1 MFSPRDMLFVPHLTE
16 KLRQNDEY
24 PASEASSVSSL
35 SIDCDISEQH
45 TFRKETSGS
54 LFARY
59 RIPKHR
65 RTDCQDAHSKTDEA
79 PATTSRLRLSNP
91 RNLPAIA
98 LGTSISVEDV
108 SILPQ
113 RREIKN
119 ADIPVGYYSS
129 AVRNSD
135 RPENEACCYPDC
147 LCTGARGGPPVRHC
161 CVTGCVSTFHSIC
174 QANFELQDDIECEYT
189 DICAYHLNEREN
201 AKRAMV
207 ALVEGEGMRGQGRKK
222 KVKPWWSNKIRGV
235 NYRFPYLLCRLRREI
250 KISTTLP
257 YASSLHM
264 RKFLDADKVQ
274 NIRNST
280 QITDKLEEWW
290 EVLDAQRRGCCS
302 FNDYTLMYERLRRCW
317 LPRSHSHNAF
327 AENLEA
333 DWLMDC
339 QGASEMS
346 KLLVQDAIFGFIQDL
361 AEVQNRPCVAQFL
374 DATFAEVTDVA
385 ESGRASWRPMPQIRY
400 LFDPTETLEQDP
412 TTISSI
418 AVPKMRSIA
427 PLQALARLAPRTK
440 SNEPAKG
447 QQAAPPAAARKA
459 KAVVDSANSLNS
471 KSGAKKVTQKASLRA
486 HQGKRAAMLQSLK
499 LENLQ
504 NNPRTAQAKE
514 PSRSPPVLKAAADS
528 PEEAVHSL
536 PSSPEGTCETASMD
550 TPSDATQNIDIPA
563 AALALQQMT
572 PEMVA
577 EFAAKLPPDVGAQI
591 FAELKLDFA
600 AKVLDAMLDNI
611 TPESASVAVAIARE
625 LDQSLLVSIMGRGR
639 PSMCAALLVQLEA
652 SLAAELLAKLIPDW
666 LVAAG
671 VCAPMMPS
679 LCAKIFVEMEPP
691 VVAKLLTFMDPE
703 VAGQRLV
710 ALLRA
715 SLEIVDAVLRELP
728 QQCLQDV
735 LLALSDPDAAL
746 LLSRLSPDQVMDFFQ
761 ALDADVAA
769 RMFAA
774 MDPEL
779 SSELFQI
786 LAARDP
792 RLSAAIVSR
801 LPADR
806 AKWLINDL
814 STHDVALA
822 RSIVS
827 HAKRTVEKGEWKS
840 VGDLSRA
847 NTNIRNASDV
857 KRLMRLSQQ
866 RQKSMMMNFATAA
879 NVLGEDD
886 DEEDDDTNWRFSGLF
901 DSSSDDESYTDL
913 LNSAEED
920 CDSEEILGILTKKK
934 KKKRSNKTMAW
945 QEGISGESEEIGG
958 EDRAGLPEELG
969 ESRSMPHLEG
979 YASERRRSRHD
990 RGARDGGPFS
1000 KDAGSVLH
1008 PPPRSRWR
1016 NPHSIMSP
1024 EAVSQMLQRAHL
1036 MRVCALHLNLKMQQF
1051 SAAFVQ
1057 KHAAPGVR
1065 KYVEMTAD
1073 AMNQLVHMAMQLNLL
1088 SLVLAVL
1095 NCASSCRAEQIEGFI
1110 PVVNSV
1116 AKLVLAPSA
1125 QFNPGWSEQEQQGIH
1140 KVLRRAV
1147 TSNAQMREMVQ
1158 HSAKTMQQAHVTK
1171 TLQKNAALSPQHMQ
1185 GITDLNRL
1193 QHTMNDMED
1202 WLMHQSEGIL
1212 QHVTSLS
1219 TLVVGK
1225 QIKSPSPT
1233 KMLPATTRSPEA
1245 KQRASSIDRQQL
1257 SVATYVK
1264 WIDGFLVAIVVVF
1277 SFAKFTE
1284 YGRTYHVS
1292 IPDAESRFSLPVTT
1306 IQRLSR
1312 DDRRGT
1318 SHQRPPI
1325 LTEHLLQDL
1334 SLPLLN
1340 VSQVVVY
1347 GKISHKQ
1354 QLLLHL
1360 IQKEVEDL
1368 TDFLP
1373 QVAFKHKFDTCAVVG
1388 TSIGML
1394 WDAAGA
1400 SIDAAAAVMRFNDA
1414 PTKAYESSVGQRTTV
1429 RAMNK
1434 AGVTALLS
1442 SKVGR
1447 DGRRKSPGAK
1457 TLVLLGDVPIAQYI
1471 ELRQKYPECLTY
1483 YLSPEL
1489 RIAAKKLHKKLRER
1503 MIASGMKTVEHM
1515 KSAYPLWLEGVFF
1528 MCHVCKD
1535 LKLYGF
1541 APSLPGEP
1549 EVYYK
1554 LAGQSLANDL
1564 PADELTYFMLRAMTL
1579 EGYLHMHD

>member
-1 MFSPRDMLFVPHLTE
+1 M
-16 KLRQNDEY
+16 
-24 PASEASSVSSL
+24 
-35 SIDCDISEQH
+35 
-45 TFRKETSGS
+45 
-54 LFARY
+54 
-59 RIPKHR
+59 
-65 RTDCQDAHSKTDEA
+65 
-79 PATTSRLRLSNP
+79 
-91 RNLPAIA
+91 
-98 LGTSISVEDV
+98 
-108 SILPQ
+108 
-113 RREIKN
+113 
-119 ADIPVGYYSS
+119 
-129 AVRNSD
+129 
-135 RPENEACCYPDC
+135 
-147 LCTGARGGPPVRHC
+147 
-161 CVTGCVSTFHSIC
+161 
-174 QANFELQDDIECEYT
+174 
-189 DICAYHLNEREN
+189 
-201 AKRAMV
+201 
-207 ALVEGEGMRGQGRKK
+207 
-222 KVKPWWSNKIRGV
+222 
-235 NYRFPYLLCRLRREI
+235 
-250 KISTTLP
+250 
-257 YASSLHM
+257 
-264 RKFLDADKVQ
+264 
-274 NIRNST
+274 
-280 QITDKLEEWW
+280 
-290 EVLDAQRRGCCS
+290 
-302 FNDYTLMYERLRRCW
+302 
-317 LPRSHSHNAF
+317 
-327 AENLEA
+327 
-333 DWLMDC
+333 
-339 QGASEMS
+339 
-346 KLLVQDAIFGFIQDL
+346 
-361 AEVQNRPCVAQFL
+361 
-374 DATFAEVTDVA
+374 
-385 ESGRASWRPMPQIRY
+385 
-400 LFDPTETLEQDP
+400 
-412 TTISSI
+412 
-418 AVPKMRSIA
+418 
-427 PLQALARLAPRTK
+427 K
-440 SNEPAKG
+440 S
-447 QQAAPPAAARKA
+447 Q
-459 KAVVDSANSLNS
+459 
-471 KSGAKKVTQKASLRA
+471 
-486 HQGKRAAMLQSLK
+486 
-499 LENLQ
+499 
-504 NNPRTAQAKE
+504 
-514 PSRSPPVLKAAADS
+514 
-528 PEEAVHSL
+528 
-536 PSSPEGTCETASMD
+536 
-550 TPSDATQNIDIPA
+550 
-563 AALALQQMT
+563 
-572 PEMVA
+572 
-577 EFAAKLPPDVGAQI
+577 
-591 FAELKLDFA
+591 
-600 AKVLDAMLDNI
+600 
-611 TPESASVAVAIARE
+611 
-625 LDQSLLVSIMGRGR
+625 
-639 PSMCAALLVQLEA
+639 
-652 SLAAELLAKLIPDW
+652 
-666 LVAAG
+666 
-671 VCAPMMPS
+671 
-679 LCAKIFVEMEPP
+679 
-691 VVAKLLTFMDPE
+691 
-703 VAGQRLV
+703 
-710 ALLRA
+710 A

-1202 WLMHQSEGIL
+1202 WLMHQSEDKISFANENVAGNNSIPGYTCRFAAFKY
-1212 QHVTSLS
+1212 QCC
-1219 TLVVGK
+1219 
-1225 QIKSPSPT
+1225 
-1233 KMLPATTRSPEA
+1233 MLRQKYPECLTYYLSPELRIAA
-1245 KQRASSIDRQQL
+1245 KKLHKKLRERMIASGMKTVEHMKSAYPLWLEGVFFMCHVCKDL
-1257 SVATYVK
+1257 KLY
-1264 WIDGFLVAIVVVF
+1264 GFA
-1277 SFAKFTE
+1277 
-1284 YGRTYHVS
+1284 
-1292 IPDAESRFSLPVTT
+1292 PSLP
-1306 IQRLSR
+1306 
-1312 DDRRGT
+1312 GE
-1318 SHQRPPI
+1318 P
-1325 LTEHLLQDL
+1325 E
-1334 SLPLLN
+1334 
-1340 VSQVVVY
+1340 VY
-1347 GKISHKQ
+1347 YKLVGS
-1354 QLLLHL
+1354 
-1360 IQKEVEDL
+1360 
-1368 TDFLP
+1368 
-1373 QVAFKHKFDTCAVVG
+1373 AVVG

-1471 ELRQKYPECLTY
+1471 E
-1483 YLSPEL
+1483 
-1489 RIAAKKLHKKLRER
+1489 A
-1503 MIASGMKTVEHM
+1503 
-1515 KSAYPLWLEGVFF
+1515 
-1528 MCHVCKD
+1528 
-1535 LKLYGF
+1535 LYN
-1541 APSLPGEP
+1541 A
-1549 EVYYK
+1549 
-1554 LAGQSLANDL
+1554 QQC
-1564 PADELTYFMLRAMTL
+1564 
-1579 EGYLHMHD
+1579 